1 LSAEFFS
8 SVFDH
13 QPLDPDSDSR
23 EMLDPNP
30 DPDPQPMSQQIGNTD
45 LSTIT
50 RELFLS
56 SCNKAALS
64 QQWDIEHINLDQL
77 KKWDDPT
84 KDLV

>member
-1 LSAEFFS
+1 L
-8 SVFDH
+8 VIKT
-13 QPLDPDSDSR
+13 LDPDPDSR

-30 DPDPQPMSQQIGNTD
+30 DLLLWSQLTGTTD
-45 LSTIT
+45 LPTT

-64 QQWDIEHINLDQL
+64 QRWDIEHINLEQL
-77 KKWDDPT
+77 EKWDDPT